1 MGPKCHHKGPYKREA
16 EGDSG
21 QRKRLCDIT
30 SSRSEG
36 GGRDQEPRQPGAL
49 LQTPEPILPWSLC
62 GHGALPPLVSAP
74 ERCFQTSDLQNYMRI
89 NINMCCFKPTESKKA
104 GPAEER
110 EGRGGKGK
118 EEAWAGEETRPGA
131 RGGTWR
137 VRISLP
143 RAKMAFLVYPEGHWA
158 RPLPCTGDCPFPGK
172 LGPLET
178 AS

>member
-89 NINMCCFKPTESKKA
+89 NINMCCFINQQRARKRGLQRREKA
-104 GPAEER
+104 EVGKAKRRRGQER
-110 EGRGGKGK
+110 
-118 EEAWAGEETRPGA
+118 RPGLVPGEGP
-131 RGGTWR
+131 GGSGSPSPGPRWLSWYTQK
-137 VRISLP
+137 VTGPGPSPALGTVPSQGSLD
-143 RAKMAFLVYPEGHWA
+143 R
-158 RPLPCTGDCPFPGK
+158 
-172 LGPLET
+172 
-178 AS
+178 